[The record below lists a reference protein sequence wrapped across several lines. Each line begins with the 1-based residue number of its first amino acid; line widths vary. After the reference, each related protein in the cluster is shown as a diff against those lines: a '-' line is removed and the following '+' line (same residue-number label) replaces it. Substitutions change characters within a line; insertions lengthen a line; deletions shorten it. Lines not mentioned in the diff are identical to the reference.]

1 MHIHVCKK
9 GLRQCSVID
18 HTHTLFPYLFI
29 HSMAAGELVKSAIIK
44 LGWLVRLLIVNHF
57 MSSCWSNC
65 HMHILFYID
74 MDLSNFGF
82 KCC

>member
-1 MHIHVCKK
+1 MHIHVYRMHIHVCKK
-9 GLRQCSVID
+9 ELRQCSVID

-57 MSSCWSNC
+57 MS
-65 HMHILFYID
+65 HAYIV
-74 MDLSNFGF
+74 LH
-82 KCC
+82 